1 MTELTET
8 ELTETKQIE
17 LEIIQSQIDNLMNKL
32 RNIRTSL
39 YELSEQEKIVTNQI
53 VILENTKKQINQA
66 NQINQ
71 MVKNKDKEI

>member
-1 MTELTET
+1 MTE
-8 ELTETKQIE
+8 QIE